1 MTSETA
7 TGDMIAEDHEIPNES
22 EFGFWLY
29 LMSDAIL
36 FGLIFATY
44 AVMVSNTAGGP
55 SGADLFS
62 LENLTTQT
70 AFLMTST
77 LTIALSHQATVAKNT
92 GAALG
97 WLVATCVLGGGFLV
111 FELRE
116 LGDMIAQGAG
126 PMRSG
131 FLSAFFT
138 LVGTHGLHVTMGLLW
153 AVTMMAQ
160 LAIKGPTARVTS
172 RLLRLTLF
180 WHFLDIVWIGVFSV
194 IYLPGL
200 SG

>member
-1 MTSETA
+1 MTGETVTA
-7 TGDMIAEDHEIPNES
+7 GHETPNES

-44 AVMVSNTAGGP
+44 AVMMPNVAGGP

-62 LENLTTQT
+62 LKNLTIQT
-70 AFLMTST
+70 AFLLTST

-92 GAALG
+92 SAALG

-116 LGDMIAQGAG
+116 LTDMMAQGAG
-126 PMRSG
+126 PARSG

-138 LVGTHGLHVTMGLLW
+138 LVGTHGLHVTMGMLW
-153 AVTMMAQ
+153 AFTMIVQ
-160 LAIKGPTARVTS
+160 LATKGPTARVTS

>member
-1 MTSETA
+1 MTIDAAIS
-7 TGDMIAEDHEIPNES
+7 DHEIPNES

-44 AVMVSNTAGGP
+44 AVMLPNIAGGP
-55 SGADLFS
+55 SGAELFS
-62 LENLTTQT
+62 LKNLTIQT
-70 AFLMTST
+70 AFLLTST
-77 LTIALSHQATVAKNT
+77 LTIALAHQATVAQNT
-92 GAALG
+92 RVALG
-97 WLVATCVLGGGFLV
+97 WLLATCVLGGGFLI

-116 LGDMIAQGAG
+116 LTDMIAHGAG
-126 PMRSG
+126 PARSG

-138 LVGTHGLHVTMGLLW
+138 LVGTHGVHVTVGLLW
-153 AVTMMAQ
+153 AITMMVQ
-160 LAIKGPTARVTS
+160 LATKGPTQPVTS

>member
-1 MTSETA
+1 MTAKVMQE
-7 TGDMIAEDHEIPNES
+7 EDSPPNEA

-44 AVMVSNTAGGP
+44 AVMVHNTAGGP
-55 SGADLFS
+55 SGSELFS
-62 LENLTTQT
+62 LQNLTIQT
-70 AFLMTST
+70 ALLLSST
-77 LTIALSHQATVAKNT
+77 LTIALGHQATVAKNT
-92 GAALG
+92 QSAIVWICITCLLGA
-97 WLVATCVLGGGFLV
+97 GFLV
-111 FELRE
+111 FELTE
-116 LGDMIAQGAG
+116 LNGMVAQGAG
-126 PMRSG
+126 PGRSG

-138 LVGTHGLHVTMGLLW
+138 LVGTHGLHVTAGLLW
-153 AVTMMAQ
+153 AITMIVQ
-160 LAIKGPTARVTS
+160 LAVKGPTSRVAS

-200 SG
+200 IG